1 MIILGIDPGTATI
14 GYGVL
19 GFSLQKKKVKMN
31 SSSSFCAPAAKI
43 ECLAYGLIETTPK
56 DSFPNRLKK
65 ISKDYNGLINKYRP
79 DLIAIES
86 VFFFRNLKTF
96 IPVSRATGV
105 LILGAAKKN
114 IPIVEFTP
122 PQVKLRVAGY
132 GRAEKKDL
140 QKKVE
145 KILNLEKIPK
155 PDDIADALGVA
166 LCAAFSLVNDNK
178 AGKARDDQKN
188 GFFSSQCSGARE

>member
-1 MIILGIDPGTATI
+1 MVILGIDPGTATI

-19 GFSLQKKKVKMN
+19 RAQRKKGKNQKIK
-31 SSSSFCAPAAKI
+31 
-43 ECLAYGLIETTPK
+43 CLAYGLIETTP
-56 DSFPNRLKK
+56 DHSFPSRLKK
-65 ISKDYNGLINKYRP
+65 ISREYNGLINKYRP

-96 IPVSRATGV
+96 IPVSRACGV

-114 IPIVEFTP
+114 IPIIEFTP
-122 PQVKLRVAGY
+122 LQVKSKVADY

-145 KILNLEKIPK
+145 QILDIEKIPK
-155 PDDIADALGVA
+155 PDDIADALAVA
-166 LCAAFSLVNDNK
+166 LCAIFS
-178 AGKARDDQKN
+178 RDKGQKK
-188 GFFSSQCSGARE
+188 

>member
-1 MIILGIDPGTATI
+1 MIILGIDPGAATI

-19 GFSLQKKKVKMN
+19 RVSLQKKKSKAKPKMN
-31 SSSSFCAPAAKI
+31 PSNSFCAPAAKI
-43 ECLAYGLIETTPK
+43 ECLAYGLIETTPEN
-56 DSFPNRLKK
+56 SFPNRLKK
-65 ISKDYNGLINKYRP
+65 ISRDYNGLINKHRP

-114 IPIVEFTP
+114 IPIMEFAP
-122 PQVKLRVAGY
+122 LQIKLRVAGY
-132 GRAEKKDL
+132 GKAEKKDL

-145 KILNLEKIPK
+145 EILNLDKIPK

-166 LCAAFSLVNDNK
+166 LCAAFSLANDK
-178 AGKARDDQKN
+178 
-188 GFFSSQCSGARE
+188 

>member
-14 GYGVL
+14 GYGILKVYP
-19 GFSLQKKKVKMN
+19 QKKKSKAKPKM
-31 SSSSFCAPAAKI
+31 K
-43 ECLAYGLIETTPK
+43 CLAYGLIETTPEN
-56 DSFPNRLKK
+56 SFPNRLKK
-65 ISKDYNGLINKYRP
+65 ISRDYNGLINKHRP

-114 IPIVEFTP
+114 IPIIEFTP
-122 PQVKLRVAGY
+122 LQIKLRVAGY
-132 GRAEKKDL
+132 GRAEKEDL

-145 KILNLEKIPK
+145 EILNLEKIPK

-166 LCAAFSLVNDNK
+166 LCAAFSLVNNYNK
-178 AGKARDDQKN
+178 TGKPHDDRRN
-188 GFFSSQCSGARE
+188 GFFSSQCSGSKK

>member
-19 GFSLQKKKVKMN
+19 RVSFQKKKSK
-31 SSSSFCAPAAKI
+31 AKPKI

-56 DSFPNRLKK
+56 NSFPNRLKK
-65 ISKDYNGLINKYRP
+65 ISRDYNCLINKHRP

-114 IPIVEFTP
+114 VPIIEFTP
-122 PQVKLRVAGY
+122 LQIKLRVAGY
-132 GRAEKKDL
+132 GRAEKEDL

-145 KILNLEKIPK
+145 EILSLEKIPK

-166 LCAAFSLVNDNK
+166 LCAAFSLTNDSGHSEQ
-178 AGKARDDQKN
+178 GK
-188 GFFSSQCSGARE
+188 

>member
-1 MIILGIDPGTATI
+1 MVILGIDPGTATI

-19 GFSLQKKKVKMN
+19 RASLLKGKKQSIK
-31 SSSSFCAPAAKI
+31 
-43 ECLAYGLIETTPK
+43 CLGYGLIETTQYY
-56 DSFPNRLKK
+56 SFPDRLKK
-65 ISKDYNGLINKYRP
+65 ISRDYNGLINKYRP

-96 IPVSRATGV
+96 IPVSRASGV

-122 PQVKLRVAGY
+122 MQVKSKVADD

-140 QKKVE
+140 QKRVE

-155 PDDIADALGVA
+155 PDDIADALAVA
-166 LCAAFSLVNDNK
+166 LCAVFSRGKGQK
-178 AGKARDDQKN
+178 AQKVKL
-188 GFFSSQCSGARE
+188 SPHEVDKTS